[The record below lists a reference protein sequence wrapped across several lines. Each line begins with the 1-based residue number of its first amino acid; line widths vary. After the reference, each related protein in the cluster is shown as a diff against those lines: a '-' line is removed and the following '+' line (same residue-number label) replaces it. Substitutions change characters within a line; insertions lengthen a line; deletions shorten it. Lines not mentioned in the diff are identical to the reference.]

1 MFLESEN
8 YKKEK
13 FNGNQTTKTLN
24 QGFSSCSHGR
34 RINEKTSRLKA
45 ELNQNEAKNGKDLLL
60 SNAIQP
66 QHTLHSY
73 DPVISTVK
81 LFTPTSDDILV
92 LQDEPEFQ
100 EENNIISRNNYNVLV
115 LSSSYSYPPGFFEPT
130 FKYSPLTDFEKSM
143 INMAGKSDEVACT
156 LNAIE
161 NKVSSGGKA
170 KPEHLERIFSILSH
184 NLPRFFTQAHDY
196 SIYTADIE
204 FNNYI
209 RGTNT
214 KGLASYVQQLA
225 LVRIVGH
232 FKFAHVRFEVL
243 KITKHSDD
251 STVRVR
257 WRIRGITAMKAF
269 IKIWNIKNWDRK
281 KLLEEEADWYDGFSI
296 FYVGDDGAVYRHDC
310 DKMIPDKEIKI
321 ESTQTLAAKLA
332 FLLGVLQRP
341 VLDDLNTVMMALIK
355 MNGLQDTSSPNQPLV
370 K

>member
-1 MFLESEN
+1 
-8 YKKEK
+8 
-13 FNGNQTTKTLN
+13 
-24 QGFSSCSHGR
+24 
-34 RINEKTSRLKA
+34 
-45 ELNQNEAKNGKDLLL
+45 
-60 SNAIQP
+60 
-66 QHTLHSY
+66 
-73 DPVISTVK
+73 
-81 LFTPTSDDILV
+81 
-92 LQDEPEFQ
+92 
-100 EENNIISRNNYNVLV
+100 
-115 LSSSYSYPPGFFEPT
+115 
-130 FKYSPLTDFEKSM
+130 M

-170 KPEHLERIFSILSH
+170 KPEHLERYFFDSKSQCDCLV
-184 NLPRFFTQAHDY
+184 FFTQAHDY

-269 IKIWNIKNWDRK
+269 IKIWNIKKLGQK
-281 KLLEEEADWYDGFSI
+281 KIIGRGSRLVRWFFNILC
-296 FYVGDDGAVYRHDC
+296 DDGAVYRHDC

-370 K
+370 